1 MARKK
6 DAPEPAG
13 AKSKKQKKDGRLKQI
28 WQVFQMTRRA
38 EPLIVLWMALI
49 FVGVLGSAFVIGSF
63 FDHPIY
69 AMVLGAPLALLGAT
83 ILLSRRAE
91 AVAYGQIAGQ
101 QGAVG
106 AALGSIRRGW
116 TIEDDPVAIEPRS
129 GALIFRAIGRPGVVL
144 VSEGPPQRVRNL
156 LAKEERRMQRLLP
169 TVPVTTLECGDEE
182 GQVPL
187 PKIARKVQRLKPA
200 ISKAEMQEVIRRLTA
215 LGGQKLPIPKGVD
228 PMKARPDRKA
238 LRGR

>member
-6 DAPEPAG
+6 DAAEPAG
-13 AKSKKQKKDGRLKQI
+13 TKPKKQKKDGRLKQI

-69 AMVLGAPLALLGAT
+69 AMVLGAPIALLIAT

-144 VSEGPPQRVRNL
+144 VSEGSPQRAGNL

-169 TVPVTTLECGDEE
+169 TVPVTTLECGDGE
-182 GQVPL
+182 GQIPL